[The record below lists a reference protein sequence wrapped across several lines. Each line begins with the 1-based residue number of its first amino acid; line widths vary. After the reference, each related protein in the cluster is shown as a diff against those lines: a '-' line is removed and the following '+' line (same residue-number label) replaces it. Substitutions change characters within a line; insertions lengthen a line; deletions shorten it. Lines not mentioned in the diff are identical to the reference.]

1 MPQIVEVF
9 ADGGETKP
17 DKEDVSLRSRLAKR
31 RTHYNGGVMKIA
43 LVGDLHFIAPDV
55 SARKRRQRR
64 RHFAEAWPSFARV
77 ESIVRHESPDL
88 VVSVGDIVD
97 WYSDESRDF
106 ALERLDALKP
116 PWLLTPGNH
125 DFAPG
130 GEDGK
135 PRAGL
140 PGPKEIRERW
150 EASGVAMGNRS
161 VEADGVRLLLVD
173 SPDSSVPEGTAA
185 WLRKETEGSA
195 RNILITHVPLNV
207 PEMADYILSV
217 EPQRDLRKYV
227 QSGAPRLFEEAVRG
241 RVEAVF
247 SGHLHFPGKVSADGT
262 DMYLLPLSV
271 RAVGK
276 TYKGQG
282 GLCILD
288 TKKQAGDMVRMLH

>member
-1 MPQIVEVF
+1 
-9 ADGGETKP
+9 
-17 DKEDVSLRSRLAKR
+17 
-31 RTHYNGGVMKIA
+31 MKIA
-43 LVGDLHFIAPDV
+43 LVGDLHFIAPDDPFP
-55 SARKRRQRR
+55 RRRERR

-77 ESIVRHESPDL
+77 LSMIRDESPDL
-88 VVSVGDIVD
+88 VVSLGDIVD
-97 WYSDESRDF
+97 YYSDENRDF
-106 ALERLDALKP
+106 ALDRLNALRT

-125 DFAPG
+125 DFVHG
-130 GEDGK
+130 GEEGEG
-135 PRAGL
+135 RADP
-140 PGPKEIRERW
+140 PGPEDIRKKW
-150 EASGVAMGNRS
+150 EESGVAMGNRA
-161 VEADGVRLLLVD
+161 VDADGVRLLLVD

-227 QSGAPRLFEEAVRG
+227 QSGAPRLFDEAVRG

-247 SGHLHFPGKVSADGT
+247 SGHLHFPGKVTVKGT

-276 TYKGQG
+276 TYRGQG
-282 GLCILD
+282 AICVLD
-288 TKKQAGDMVRMLH
+288 TNKQAEEMIRMLE